1 MLSYDKW
8 KLLNES
14 IGRPTVLGFGSQKQ
28 VLGIQG
34 SRIKESGCGCAE
46 GTCECGSKMEDEDDD
61 MEDDEEDAEGVD
73 IGDYD
78 DEVDADAESTD
89 DMDSDMDSDM
99 EDDMEDDE
107 DHMGHSKKHMDADM
121 EDDEDHMEDDEDDM
135 EDDEDDMEDDEDD
148 MEDDEDDMGEEGPK
162 PPAMESKLK
171 SHMPPEDEWWKSV
184 KSMIGNMTP
193 SGDLIKEDLGMDPT
207 GFSGPIANFIRR
219 MNAALKEEDFTKIAS
234 RGRELDLL
242 EQVVHPMITALME
255 KFNMSAGQVGTS
267 LRKIASQ
274 VEKELTDKSDSEK
287 SAGMPTSDMPGAW

>member
-1 MLSYDKW
+1 
-8 KLLNES
+8 
-14 IGRPTVLGFGSQKQ
+14 
-28 VLGIQG
+28 
-34 SRIKESGCGCAE
+34 
-46 GTCECGSKMEDEDDD
+46 
-61 MEDDEEDAEGVD
+61 
-73 IGDYD
+73 
-78 DEVDADAESTD
+78 
-89 DMDSDMDSDM
+89 
-99 EDDMEDDE
+99 
-107 DHMGHSKKHMDADM
+107 
-121 EDDEDHMEDDEDDM
+121 M